1 MSARRSGRIIANLMK
16 MKIEWEK
23 VKELSDGHGV
33 LFIHNEIKKPIAFLV
48 GYKWLHEEPDKVTVE
63 ILQDEF
69 LLKVSQTLNI
79 KKIIVETK
87 REIRLFIKNK
97 VIKKYDSSEGPVRV
111 WYNA

>member
-1 MSARRSGRIIANLMK
+1 
-16 MKIEWEK
+16 MKIEWET

-69 LLKVSQTLNI
+69 LFKVNPTINI
-79 KKIIVETK
+79 NRIIGETK
-87 REIRLFIKNK
+87 RTIRLFIKNK
-97 VIKKYDSSEGPVRV
+97 SMEDYGSGKEQVRV
-111 WYNA
+111 SYNA

>member
-63 ILQDEF
+63 ILQDDF
-69 LLKVSQTLNI
+69 LFKSNPSLDIN
-79 KKIIVETK
+79 KIIDETK
-87 REIRLFIKNK
+87 RAIRLFIKNK
-97 VIKKYDSSEGPVRV
+97 SIIDHGSGKEQVRV

>member
-1 MSARRSGRIIANLMK
+1 MK

-63 ILQDEF
+63 ILQDEV
-69 LLKVSQTLNI
+69 LLKASQTLNI
-79 KKIIVETK
+79 KSIIGETK
-87 REIRLFIKNK
+87 GEIRLFIKNK
-97 VIKKYDSSEGPVRV
+97 VIKKCDSGEGQVRV